1 MSFQIP
7 KYVFTNVSNEKVAY
21 IEFGQFQVNDHEE
34 VPNPPPPPLYF

>member
-7 KYVFTNVSNEKVAY
+7 KYVFTNFSNEKVAY

-34 VPNPPPPPLYF
+34 VPKPPSSIFS